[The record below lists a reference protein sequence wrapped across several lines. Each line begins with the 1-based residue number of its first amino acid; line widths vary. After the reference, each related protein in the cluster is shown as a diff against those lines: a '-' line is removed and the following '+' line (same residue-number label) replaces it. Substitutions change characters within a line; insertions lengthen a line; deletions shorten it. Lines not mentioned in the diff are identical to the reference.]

1 MLLSPHFSISELTR
15 TDTGLPNTP
24 EVEQGEDL
32 VRLCDLVLEPM
43 RALVGPLRINS
54 GYRSPAVNSAIGGAA
69 TSQHMRGQAADTVPL
84 QLALEDAFQAVKAS
98 DIPYDQLII
107 EPTWIHI
114 SVAPLGKKPRRQT
127 LRAHRAGG
135 RMVYQEA

>member
-1 MLLSPHFSISELTR
+1 MQISEHFSLEELTR
-15 TDTGLPNTP
+15 TDTGLPNEP

-32 VRLCDLVLEPM
+32 VRLCDDILEPY

-54 GYRSPAVNSAIGGAA
+54 GYRSPAVNAAIGGAK

-107 EPTWIHI
+107 EPTWIHV